1 MKITEIDHFSHR
13 HKLELSYSEKPYQCD
28 GCKELGFGS
37 SYQCN
42 NKKCDFHLH
51 ENCGLAKPIATH
63 SFFKNSS
70 FKFKKKGKRGKTCK
84 ACGKDVQG
92 FMYKSKEAYLHP
104 CCLELP
110 STLNGNFNGGSLR
123 LNLEVKASTKCLICQ
138 NKEIYKGKLKGWAY
152 ISSCGK
158 HCYHVGCVNN
168 MNFENWKMG
177 YFNQSQ
183 SGGVAKGLVFN
194 KEENGESSNG
204 RKENEG
210 SLMKNALDFIVK
222 AVLGDAVTSF
232 LGIDFDSIANN

>member
-13 HKLELSYSEKPYQCD
+13 HKLELSYSETPYQCD

-42 NKKCDFHLH
+42 NKKCNFHLH
-51 ENCGLAKPIATH
+51 ENCGVAKPIATH
-63 SFFKNSS
+63 SFFKNSN
-70 FKFKKKGKRGKTCK
+70 FKFKKKGKRGKTCN

-92 FMYKSKEAYLHP
+92 FMYKSKETYLHP
-104 CCLELP
+104 CCLKLP

-183 SGGVAKGLVFN
+183 SGGVANGLVFI

-210 SLMKNALDFIVK
+210 SLMEYALDLIVQ
-222 AVLGDAVTSF
+222 AVLGGAVASL
-232 LGIDFDSIANN
+232 LGI

>member
-13 HKLELSYSEKPYQCD
+13 HKLELSYSETPYQCD
-28 GCKELGFGS
+28 RCKELGFGS

-42 NKKCDFHLH
+42 NKKCNFHLH
-51 ENCGLAKPIATH
+51 ENCGVAKPIATH
-63 SFFKNSS
+63 SFFKNSN
-70 FKFKKKGKRGKTCK
+70 FKFKKKGKRGKTCN

-92 FMYKSKEAYLHP
+92 FMYKSKETYLHP
-104 CCLELP
+104 CCLKLP

-158 HCYHVGCVNN
+158 HCYH
-168 MNFENWKMG
+168 NWKMG

-183 SGGVAKGLVFN
+183 SGGVANGLVFI

-210 SLMKNALDFIVK
+210 SLMEYALDLIVQ
-222 AVLGDAVTSF
+222 AVLGGAVASL
-232 LGIDFDSIANN
+232 LGI